1 MGKLALRHPQG
12 VRPDGC
18 RQRIRRK
25 LGPVVASTVRV
36 TRTLRGSDPLTETDI
51 ASCEI
56 SLRFVTNM
64 GINLTTTRSR
74 RMTAGAVALCITGGA
89 VAITATTGAS
99 ASTPAAQA
107 AAVNTTAAAVPQAR
121 TEIDIR
127 ARNLRKYGFHPLSR
141 AGLNERKIAKY
152 KLRKKHVKEIKK
164 AKKNSPRHAKPVP
177 SVAARAAGTTKSTLA
192 MVTTGP
198 TSSTAVPG
206 NLTAADA
213 MPAPPIRLR
222 SSPRTISPTR
232 RGNHVAGARGPAH
245 RHYGSISDTRVA
257 LPLWQ
262 TIQCCILIN
271 RMDRF

>member
-1 MGKLALRHPQG
+1 M
-12 VRPDGC
+12 
-18 RQRIRRK
+18 
-25 LGPVVASTVRV
+25 

-56 SLRFVTNM
+56 ILRFVTNM

-127 ARNLRKYGFHPLSR
+127 ARNLRKYGFHPLGR

-164 AKKNSPRHAKPVP
+164 AKKFAKTRKAR
-177 SVAARAAGTTKSTLA
+177 SVRRCESGGNYKINTGNGYYGAYQFDRGTWKSNGGGRYA
-192 MVTTGP
+192 
-198 TSSTAVPG
+198 STA
-206 NLTAADA
+206 NK
-213 MPAPPIRLR
+213 APKFAQDHIAYKTWKSRGW
-222 SSPRTISPTR
+222 SPWACR
-232 RGNHVAGARGPAH
+232 
-245 RHYGSISDTRVA
+245 
-257 LPLWQ
+257 
-262 TIQCCILIN
+262 
-271 RMDRF
+271 